1 MNAARAWWVTE
12 VPAAVKLAIS
22 AATGF
27 GAAIVMVGAA
37 LDIPARV
44 SATEAVNTR
53 QSSDILELQ
62 IAGQDQE
69 RRITAADLR
78 SEVQFRYTRCLLEH
92 LSGEGRKT
100 PGQCANDFANEV
112 NP

>member
-27 GAAIVMVGAA
+27 TAAIVMIGAA

-44 SATEAVNTR
+44 SATESANAR
-53 QSSDILELQ
+53 QSSEILDLQ
-62 IAGQDQE
+62 IAGAEQE
-69 RRITAADLR
+69 RRINAADFR
-78 SEVQFRYTRCLLEH
+78 AEVQFRYTRCLLEH